1 MNRKLFLKLSLV
13 APVLL
18 LATAAVQAEPAAY
31 PGVPADAYRSAESF
45 GGVSAMQVWAQDLN
59 YYVLGDNRINQIFK
73 FNGDPAK
80 QQALQNDV
88 LALVLN
94 SPLDKAT
101 AEATFAK
108 YGLNL
113 TRTEYNAV
121 IEDAYLACDATRTPY
136 GICNRIIT
144 AMAPLEHVAVT
155 R

>member
-1 MNRKLFLKLSLV
+1 MNRKLFLA
-13 APVLL
+13 APALL
-18 LATAAVQAEPAAY
+18 LAAAAQAEPVAY
-31 PGVPADAYRSAESF
+31 RGVPSDAYRSAESF

-73 FNGDPAK
+73 FNGDTAK

-88 LALVLN
+88 LNLVLN
-94 SPLDKAT
+94 SPVDQAS

-121 IEDAYLACDATRTPY
+121 IENAYLACDASRTPY

-144 AMAPLEHVAVT
+144 AMAPLEHVAVK